1 MKYRFITAFTILPLL
16 MSACSS
22 GGEAT
27 PEPGEYQQTIKI
39 TELDF
44 PGFTEADKAAMTTE
58 MEAVGSA
65 AAGKFCLDG
74 KARGQWK
81 EASSQ
86 MAGVMGGHCDT
97 ISDKGTATR
106 MDLKMQCGGTANG
119 DVAVTMTGK
128 SFASGYESR
137 MDFDFAD
144 PESKATAK
152 LALEFT
158 AKRLGDCAG

>member
-58 MEAVGSA
+58 DRERCV
-65 AAGKFCLDG
+65 
-74 KARGQWK
+74 
-81 EASSQ
+81 
-86 MAGVMGGHCDT
+86 
-97 ISDKGTATR
+97 
-106 MDLKMQCGGTANG
+106 
-119 DVAVTMTGK
+119 
-128 SFASGYESR
+128 
-137 MDFDFAD
+137 
-144 PESKATAK
+144 
-152 LALEFT
+152 
-158 AKRLGDCAG
+158 